1 MPMKLSKSLPL
12 PKFSKLRILS
22 SMCGECPAGSSR
34 YFFGRDLHV
43 WACALQRPD
52 QEGHP
57 VLTPGSSRQE
67 QQVPPWQ
74 TVAVAEMFLLRRMPW
89 PRQDQKPRPRQT
101 PSDLP
106 RQPSN
111 PVRIHLGP
119 CHFVPFHRRRFTIY
133 STQTFISFDR
143 FLLYDAPSESPRD
156 KTHTPTTH
164 ALSGPAVR
172 LSQEL
177 QSSIL
182 LEFPSLQ
189 PFHLNPPNWS
199 IHLQLCAGI
208 EYLSR
213 PWSWSQKSP
222 TWA

>member
-12 PKFSKLRILS
+12 PKFSKWRILS

-67 QQVPPWQ
+67 QQVPPGP

-106 RQPSN
+106 RQPSIRSGSIWGL
-111 PVRIHLGP
+111 VTL
-119 CHFVPFHRRRFTIY
+119 CHSIVVDLQFIRRKPSFPLTGFCSTTRPQKVPEIKRTHR
-133 STQTFISFDR
+133 Q
-143 FLLYDAPSESPRD
+143 LMLCLAPP
-156 KTHTPTTH
+156 
-164 ALSGPAVR
+164 
-172 LSQEL
+172 
-177 QSSIL
+177 
-182 LEFPSLQ
+182 
-189 PFHLNPPNWS
+189 
-199 IHLQLCAGI
+199 
-208 EYLSR
+208 
-213 PWSWSQKSP
+213 
-222 TWA
+222 